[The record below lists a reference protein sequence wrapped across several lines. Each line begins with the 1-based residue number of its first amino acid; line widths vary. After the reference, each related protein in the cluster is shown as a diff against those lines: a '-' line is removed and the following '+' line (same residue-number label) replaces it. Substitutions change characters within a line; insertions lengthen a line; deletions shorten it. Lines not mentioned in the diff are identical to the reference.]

1 MRDIETII
9 SELSKRTEII
19 LEYRGTRVMDQQTAL
34 LLRLIEKYGS
44 ILRASISA
52 GIPYS
57 KAWDIITR
65 IERTLGIKIVER
77 KRGGAR
83 RGGTR
88 LTDYGIKLLEYYEKL
103 QHDLIDKHHKTMEAW
118 HEYKE
123 PDLIVM
129 GSHDLLLE
137 RLLYIL
143 KNEND
148 VKIHSSW
155 IGSCGGILA
164 IIIGEADIAGVHLL
178 DPVTKR
184 YNYNI
189 IERYG
194 LSGAAILV
202 RGYDRELV
210 LAYNPYYSYNNID
223 DIMNDI
229 INGKIKIINRN
240 RGSGTRL
247 LFETLLKEYAQKISQ
262 TIDYNKIKGYTI
274 EVNTHQEVAEYIA
287 SGKADTGITLR
298 HLAEAYGLKY
308 LTVAREQYDFIVNKD
323 HIDKKILKIF
333 IEVLKNKIMRLAVNL
348 KGYYIPDNIGEKI
361 NGL

>member
-1 MRDIETII
+1 MKDIETII

-44 ILRASISA
+44 ILKASISA

-65 IERTLGIKIVER
+65 IERILGIKIVER
-77 KRGGAR
+77 KRGGAE

-103 QHDLIDKHHKTMEAW
+103 QHDFIDKHHKTMEAW
-118 HEYKE
+118 HEHKE

-178 DPVTKR
+178 DPATKR

-240 RGSGTRL
+240 RGSGTRI
-247 LFETLLKEYAQKISQ
+247 LFEALLKEYAQKRE
-262 TIDYNKIKGYTI
+262 IDYNIIKGYNV
-274 EVNTHQEVAEYIA
+274 EVSTHQEVAEYIT
-287 SGKADTGITLR
+287 SGKADIGITLR

-308 LTVAREQYDFIVNKD
+308 INIAKEHYDFIIN
-323 HIDKKILKIF
+323 IDSTRKSIVKTF
-333 IEVLKNKIMRLAVNL
+333 INILKNKTKEIVAGL
-348 KGYYIPDNIGEKI
+348 KGYHIPSNIGEKTD
-361 NGL
+361 